1 MLDNEILSIKVHKKT
16 LPKRAPY
23 LSTSTSTTLR
33 SRTECAPE
41 NYGRFATNTEKK
53 GGNTWS
59 LLLQKVDEEPWNNG
73 TQEKC
78 TVCTR
83 LTATVEDC
91 IRGKKRGRNGDEGD
105 CVQERGPWRYDISD
119 LKWDFFDVPSAEKG
133 GSTGLRSGIIFGSS
147 LAINCSSSWS
157 QPLQRT
163 ISADTPS
170 F

>member
-1 MLDNEILSIKVHKKT
+1 MSIKKHFQNARHTRVLVHQQH
-16 LPKRAPY
+16 
-23 LSTSTSTTLR
+23 
-33 SRTECAPE
+33 
-41 NYGRFATNTEKK
+41 YGRFATNTEKK
-53 GGNTWS
+53 GGNTRS

-78 TVCTR
+78 TVYTR

-119 LKWDFFDVPSAEKG
+119 LKRDFFDVPSAEKG
-133 GSTGLRSGIIFGSS
+133 GSTGIRIGIVFGSS
-147 LAINCSSSWS
+147 PAINCSSHWS
-157 QPLQRT
+157 QPLRRT
-163 ISADTPS
+163 ISTDAPS